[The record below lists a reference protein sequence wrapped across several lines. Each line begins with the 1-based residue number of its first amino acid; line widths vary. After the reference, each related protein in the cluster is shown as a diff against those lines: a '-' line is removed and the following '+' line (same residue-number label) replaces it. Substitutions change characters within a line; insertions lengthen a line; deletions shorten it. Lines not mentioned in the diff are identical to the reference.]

1 MSFWRGRKP
10 LTSAGRL
17 TLTVG
22 FGMILLYSGTFFL
35 PIVIANEV
43 AETFGTS
50 RAVILGALGWGVIV
64 SASLSPTAGRWI
76 ERTGGR
82 NVFVVGI
89 SVQVIGLCLLSQATN
104 IYWWF
109 GAWTV
114 LGVGMA
120 FGFLDT
126 AQAVIG
132 RQLGAH
138 ARTVLVT
145 SSLISGF
152 DSFVGWPL
160 SHFLTVEFGW
170 RNSALIFAGIYIVV
184 CIPLHIWGI
193 AKVPPPAPPPLPP
206 REGPQVGPSRSG
218 IVRLLVVHFTMR
230 AFLMSMI
237 GVQILVILAGIGLS
251 ETAAI
256 AVAALMG
263 PSKVLGRLF
272 DFILRKRMTPLI
284 AGWLSA
290 LLLPVAL
297 MLPLAGAPAAVLAV
311 VSAMSN
317 GILAINRG
325 TLPLYLLGPAGIST
339 LLGRMALPCLLA
351 SALSPPLTAP
361 LFHMFPI
368 EWILIGMTLLALLA
382 AACLIPLRA
391 PSEEAKA
398 S

>member
-1 MSFWRGRKP
+1 MNLWRGRKP

-17 TLTVG
+17 TITVG

-35 PIVIANEV
+35 PIVIADEV
-43 AETFGTS
+43 AQTFGTS

-64 SASLSPTAGRWI
+64 SASLSPTSGRWI

-82 NVFVVGI
+82 NVFVFGI
-89 SVQVIGLCLLSQATN
+89 CTQVLGLCLLSQATN

-114 LGVGMA
+114 LGIGMA

-138 ARTVLVT
+138 ARTVFVT

-160 SHFLTVEFGW
+160 SHLLHVEFGW
-170 RNSALIFAGIYIVV
+170 RSAALIFAGIYIAI

-193 AKVPPPAPPPLPP
+193 AKVPPPAPPPPPP
-206 REGPQVGPSRSG
+206 RLSTDPGPSRRG
-218 IVRLLVVHFTMR
+218 IVGLFAAHFTMR

-237 GVQILVILAGIGLS
+237 GVQILVILGGLGLS
-251 ETAAI
+251 EGAAI

-263 PSKVLGRLF
+263 PSKVAGRALDLIF
-272 DFILRKRMTPLI
+272 RRRMTPLV
-284 AGWLSA
+284 AGWFSA
-290 LLLPVAL
+290 LLLPLAL
-297 MLPLAGAPAAVLAV
+297 LSPLAGGPAAGLAIT
-311 VSAMSN
+311 SAVSN

-339 LLGRMALPCLLA
+339 LLGKMALPCLLA

-361 LFHMFPI
+361 LFAMFPI
-368 EWILIGMTLLALLA
+368 EWILLGMTALSLVA
-382 AACLIPLRA
+382 AACLIPLRS
-391 PSEEAKA
+391 PRDQAKVG
-398 S
+398 